1 MSVFEIVAVFNPT
14 EKEEEDGK
22 TSEIVVEPRT
32 VLAKDERTAGVIAAR
47 AIPADYESRLDQV
60 AVLVRPF

>member
-1 MSVFEIVAVFNPT
+1 MEVFEIVAVFNPT

-22 TSEIVVEPRT
+22 SSEIVVQPRT

-47 AIPADYESRLDQV
+47 AIPSDYDSKLDQV
-60 AVLVRPF
+60 SVLVRPF